1 MFYSAKKFV
10 ERRSRRRGRFEGYAE
25 GFKEGWREG
34 LPEGRQAE
42 RERIN
47 REVAERGVQI
57 SPELA
62 KILAGD
68 AG

>member
-1 MFYSAKKFV
+1 MFYSAKEFV
-10 ERRSRRRGRFEGYAE
+10 EKRARRRGYDEGYAE
-25 GFKEGWREG
+25 GLK
-34 LPEGRQAE
+34 EGRQAE

-57 SPELA
+57 SPEMA

-68 AG
+68 GG